1 MTENSHGLI
10 HSESDNNEMK
20 SIFDCWREALRKF
33 FDTSGRTTRYEF
45 WAFQTVSLFIF
56 LLAAFIG
63 FVFDT
68 YQIVFEIFALYFL
81 APAVAISIRRLHDI
95 GLAGHWA
102 LPMAV
107 FGVFLLLN
115 SELNWTDMTLPIF
128 FSMVYMSY
136 LYWILSAD
144 GDKEANIYG
153 ARVHE
158 PQIYNTDSRVFM
170 IFMTVFLCVLWLIF
184 LMKIG

>member
-1 MTENSHGLI
+1 MAEDIRELLNP
-10 HSESDNNEMK
+10 ESDNNEMK

-63 FVFDT
+63 FVFNS

-81 APAVAISIRRLHDI
+81 APAVTISMRRLHDI
-95 GLAGHWA
+95 GMAGHFA
-102 LPMAV
+102 LPIAIL
-107 FGVFLLLN
+107 GIFLLINYEFKLV
-115 SELNWTDMTLPIF
+115 SMTLPVF
-128 FSMVYMSY
+128 FTLVYMSY

-158 PQIYNTDSRVFM
+158 PQIYNADSRVFM
-170 IFMTVFLCVLWLIF
+170 IFMTIFLCAVWLIF
-184 LMKIG
+184 LTKL

>member
-1 MTENSHGLI
+1 MTENSRDLAS
-10 HSESDNNEMK
+10 SESDNNEMK

-63 FVFDT
+63 FVFDA

-102 LPMAV
+102 LPMA
-107 FGVFLLLN
+107 FLGVFLLLN